1 MGDGQAR
8 RGVGGSV
15 ADLASADVVS
25 SLRSLLVAIYAG
37 RVAATD
43 LQRAYLEGAVVALE
57 LLDGEPL
64 GDAGLLGELRD
75 CDPLD

>member
-1 MGDGQAR
+1 M

-25 SLRSLLVAIYAG
+25 SLRSLLVAIDDG

-57 LLDGEPL
+57 LLDCESL
-64 GDAGLLGELRD
+64 DDAGLLGEFRD